1 MAAPVTG
8 VVRFSVTVTPY
19 KAGDDKWMVQT
30 VETGIVTYGTTLD
43 EAEAANRAA
52 NVGLVRAWKAHGRLA
67 LDRFMKRHSIV
78 DYQVDEE
85 PGVAVPDTNYSPIEG
100 NLILAA

>member
-8 VVRFSVTVTPY
+8 IVHFKVSITPY
-19 KAGDDKWMVQT
+19 RAADDKWMVQT
-30 VETGIVTYGTTLD
+30 VETGIVTYGTTLE

-78 DYQVDEE
+78 DYQVDAE
-85 PGVAVPDTNYSPIEG
+85 PGVAIPTTNYSPLEG
-100 NLILAA
+100 NLVLAA